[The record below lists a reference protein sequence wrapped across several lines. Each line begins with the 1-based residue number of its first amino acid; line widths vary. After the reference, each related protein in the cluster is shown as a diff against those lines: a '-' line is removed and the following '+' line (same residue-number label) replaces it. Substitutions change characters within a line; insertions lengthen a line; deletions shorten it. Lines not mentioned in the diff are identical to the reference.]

1 MGSLDSFVELVQ
13 EKVENPLDFSR
24 VLKAALHSRGTDV
37 LKFNVSHLYVLTSF
51 RFDIAFLCSIF
62 TIFLF
67 DILSIYLFDKA

>member
-1 MGSLDSFVELVQ
+1 MGSLHSVVELVQ

-37 LKFNVSHLYVLTSF
+37 LKFNVSHLYVLTYF
-51 RFDIAFLCSIF
+51 PFGIAFLCSFF

-67 DILSIYLFDKA
+67 DILSKYLFAKA